1 MIRFAGILDP
11 RGARDPELVRRMA
24 GTFDVPGDVINAGPV
39 ALTWTGSGAGHV
51 ILDDDTG
58 VVVAM
63 QGAPRLR
70 DGALGHLQRRS
81 LAHKIASLYVQKG
94 QGIVDGLQGDFALAL
109 VDPARE
115 RALLATDRFGV
126 RRMHVLQRGDQVLFG
141 TDLTPL
147 RASLPD
153 GGRLSPEALYRYL
166 YFYAV
171 PAPHTIYQGVTRL
184 EAGHCFDWTP
194 SRGELRRYWVPEFGS
209 TGAFD
214 PRVARERLFDALDR
228 AVERVHASSSRVGAF
243 LSGGLDSSV
252 VAGLAGRHGPTP
264 CFHVSFDDA
273 PFDESAYARRAADW
287 FGLPLEDTRLTADT
301 AKDLLVRLSR
311 HFDEPFGNS
320 SAIPAALC
328 AQQARAKGVEFMLAG
343 DGGDEIFGGNE
354 RYVRQKLIAKWET
367 TVPATLRRAL
377 AVLPDGVQRGP
388 ARRLA
393 RISALSERPLSERML
408 DGASVLDADPFDVLH
423 PDLASDVRAHGPVDD
438 MQAYATA
445 CPSDDWLYTL
455 LYVDMKYTLADN
467 DLRKVGAACELA
479 GLDYTYPMLDEDV
492 VEVALSIPS
501 DHLIRRLRLRHFY
514 KSAVTGFLPNDIIN
528 KKKQGF
534 GMPFS
539 EWLATDP
546 ALNRLARDALADLE
560 RRCLIAPSYI
570 HRARS
575 ALSEDN
581 VPGLRGAAWDLVVL
595 ELWLQAHAPG
605 AVA

>member
-11 RGARDPELVRRMA
+11 RGAHHPELLDRMA
-24 GTFDVPGDVINAGPV
+24 GTFDGRAKVISAGPV
-39 ALTWTGSGAGHV
+39 AVAWTGGGAGQV
-51 ILDDDTG
+51 IVDDDTG

-70 DGALGHLQRRS
+70 DGATGHLQGRS
-81 LAHKIASLYVQKG
+81 LAREIAGLYVRNG
-94 QGIVDGLQGDFALAL
+94 QEILDRLQGDFALAL

-126 RRMHVLQRGDQVLFG
+126 RRMHVAQRGDQVLFG
-141 TDLTPL
+141 TELTPL
-147 RASLPD
+147 KAGLPD

-171 PAPHTIYQGVTRL
+171 PAPHTIYQDVNRL

-209 TGAFD
+209 AGAFD
-214 PRVARERLFDALDR
+214 PRVARERLFHALDR
-228 AVERVHASSSRVGAF
+228 AVERVHASSSQVGAF

-252 VAGLAGRHGPTP
+252 VAGLASRHGPTP

-273 PFDESAYARRAADW
+273 PFDESGYARRAANW
-287 FGLPLEDTRLTADT
+287 FGLPLEETCLAADT
-301 AKDLLVRLSR
+301 AQDLLLRLSR

-328 AQQARAKGVEFMLAG
+328 AQQARAKGVDFMLAG

-354 RYVRQKLIAKWET
+354 RYVRQKLIARWET
-367 TVPATLRRAL
+367 ALPARLRRAL
-377 AVLPDGVQRGP
+377 ASMPGGLQRGP
-388 ARRLA
+388 LRRLA

-423 PDLASDVRAHGPVDD
+423 PDLAAGVRAHGPVDD
-438 MQAYATA
+438 MQAYATG

-455 LYVDMKYTLADN
+455 HYVDMKYTLADN
-467 DLRKVGAACELA
+467 DLRKVAAACDLA
-479 GLDYTYPMLDEDV
+479 GVEFAYPMLDEDV
-492 VEVALSIPS
+492 VEVALSVPS

-514 KSAVTGFLPNDIIN
+514 KNAVAGFLPSDIIN

-539 EWLATDP
+539 QWLAADP
-546 ALNRLARDALADLE
+546 GLNKLAQDALADLE
-560 RRCLIAPSYI
+560 QRDIIAPAYI
-570 HRARS
+570 HMARS
-575 ALSEDN
+575 GLSEDN
-581 VPGLRGAAWDLVVL
+581 AAGLRGAAWDLVVL
-595 ELWLQAHAPG
+595 ELWLKAHAPG
-605 AVA
+605 APV